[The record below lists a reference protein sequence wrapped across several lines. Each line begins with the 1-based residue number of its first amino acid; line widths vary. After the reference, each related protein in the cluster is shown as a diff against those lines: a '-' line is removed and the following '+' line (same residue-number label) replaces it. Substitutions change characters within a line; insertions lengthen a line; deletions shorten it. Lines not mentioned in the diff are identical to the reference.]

1 MEVYRI
7 SKKDRAERLSSSGS
21 ANRWNDDG
29 QMVIYAGSSRSLS
42 SLELIV
48 HSNAVKPKIEYRVM
62 VISIDES
69 DHLVKQV
76 NISDL
81 PNNWRLRAAYR
92 DLQVIGATWYNR
104 QESLI
109 LKVPSAVIPMEN
121 NFIINTEHPEYRNCV
136 QLIRLE
142 DYFWDERILKR
153 F

>member
-7 SKKDRAERLSSSGS
+7 SKKDRAKRLSSSGS
-21 ANRWNDDG
+21 ANRWNYDG

-62 VISIDES
+62 VISIDDS

-76 NISDL
+76 IVSDL

-92 DLQVIGATWYNR
+92 DLQVIGANWYNR

-136 QLIRLE
+136 HLIRLE
-142 DYFWDERILKR
+142 DSFWDERILKR